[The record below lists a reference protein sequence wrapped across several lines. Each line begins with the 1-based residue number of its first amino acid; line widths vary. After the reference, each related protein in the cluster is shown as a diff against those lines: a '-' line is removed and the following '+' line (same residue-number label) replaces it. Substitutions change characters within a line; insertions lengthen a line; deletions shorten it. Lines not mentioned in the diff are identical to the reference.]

1 MDAAKN
7 MCYSIRLYV
16 YEEWNTSYVKITKK
30 NSLNI
35 ENEEKEIWTA
45 ESIPVLRQWRMI
57 MINIRVVGV
66 LLQENMEQ
74 RVTVWPV

>member
-35 ENEEKEIWTA
+35 ENEEKEI
-45 ESIPVLRQWRMI
+45 
-57 MINIRVVGV
+57 
-66 LLQENMEQ
+66 
-74 RVTVWPV
+74 